1 MNISKK
7 IIPINKPDLSNYKKE
22 NIPHKFLYNSLKKEI
37 FVYINN
43 KNNEEKIYDFFG
55 VYFLFISE
63 NIDIKSTKFISL
75 YDRDGYK
82 VYYENKNLDDIEIS
96 QKLRGSKTLKV
107 TDKNSYD
114 NDDIKAIFS
123 EKGFLV
129 CNKMAHIDENKF
141 ERVLILYMLA
151 LAYIIKAQNLLQDV
165 SQAHEDKSFEKMII
179 LKDDVYSFDLNCY
192 FFNPV
197 LQNRHQVFNIWQI
210 ISKCYFVKEV
220 YHEVKTQVSDLT
232 KIIEHHRKEEQE
244 KREKSL
250 DRKLTYIGI
259 FIGIMSAI
267 SAIPVILDFFK

>member
-7 IIPINKPDLSNYKKE
+7 IIPIKKPDLSNYKKE
-22 NIPHKFLYNSLKKEI
+22 DIPHKFLYNSLKKEI
-37 FVYINN
+37 FVYTDNN
-43 KNNEEKIYDFFG
+43 TEEKIYDFFG
-55 VYFLFISE
+55 VYFLLINE
-63 NIDIKSTKFISL
+63 DKNNTKFKPT
-75 YDRDGYK
+75 YDKDGYK
-82 VYYENKNLDDIEIS
+82 AYFLDQNLEDTLIS
-96 QKLRGSKTLKV
+96 QKLRGSKTLKI
-107 TDKNSYD
+107 TEKNSYD

-129 CNKMAHIDENKF
+129 CNKMGFQDEKAF
-141 ERVLILYMLA
+141 ERIIILYMLA

-165 SQAHEDKSFEKMII
+165 SQAHEDKSFEKMIN
-179 LKDDVYSFDLNCY
+179 LKDDIYSFDLNCY

-232 KIIEHHRKEEQE
+232 KIIEYHRKDEQE